1 MRRVVLCAILIVLA
15 SFLLSTF
22 LLADNERRR
31 NSKNESERII
41 RVLSNAITYDF
52 EKYKSISRLI
62 LMDSTL
68 LDFMKAK
75 SDYVDIGMINDAR
88 YSVMDILNVTEGVDS
103 VIIIREDLIMFS
115 TNRFTYEFDLDK
127 MEDDTWREDILD
139 AMGKAVVSLNSFGIA
154 KKQNDKQMITIGRAF
169 YDINSQKRT
178 GVLLMNIY
186 PAVIDNM
193 LTSTD
198 RENICIMG
206 TDGTFLAG
214 NSEYA
219 AYFGDEFKN
228 NSITHKTIKKG
239 GKSIILSGMQVEEL
253 PIVIMR
259 ASDYRVR
266 EVPYT
271 IIYILISLL
280 LAITIVE
287 ILLGFYVRKNITEP
301 IGGLS
306 KAIDSNRV
314 SGKLEK
320 IDVPVPNLELATLE
334 NDYNRMIDHV
344 YELMDELM
352 EREKN
357 LQRAEMRVL
366 QEQIKPHFLY
376 NSIATIGYMALDSGA
391 DKVHGA
397 LETLGEFYRNFLS
410 KGEREIPLSKEILI
424 VKDYLSI
431 QKLRYGD
438 ILEDEYDIE
447 EDTKDFVI
455 PKLTLQPI
463 VENCIY
469 HGIRPKGEKGIIRV
483 TARMSGENLLLSVR
497 DTGVGMPTEQIEKI
511 LQTEKSSGIENDS
524 ESFGLWGTIERV
536 RYYTGEK
543 DIVEIK
549 SEIGEFTEITF
560 TIRKNPITPEGEG

>member
-1 MRRVVLCAILIVLA
+1 MVK
-15 SFLLSTF
+15 LLKS
-22 LLADNERRR
+22 
-31 NSKNESERII
+31 
-41 RVLSNAITYDF
+41 YDSYSL
-52 EKYKSISRLI
+52 KHP
-62 LMDSTL
+62 
-68 LDFMKAK
+68 
-75 SDYVDIGMINDAR
+75 IG
-88 YSVMDILNVTEGVDS
+88 T
-103 VIIIREDLIMFS
+103 
-115 TNRFTYEFDLDK
+115 
-127 MEDDTWREDILD
+127 
-139 AMGKAVVSLNSFGIA
+139 
-154 KKQNDKQMITIGRAF
+154 
-169 YDINSQKRT
+169 
-178 GVLLMNIY
+178 
-186 PAVIDNM
+186 
-193 LTSTD
+193 TSTSS
-198 RENICIMG
+198 
-206 TDGTFLAG
+206 LLL
-214 NSEYA
+214 YA
-219 AYFGDEFKN
+219 NGA
-228 NSITHKTIKKG
+228 IPHKTIKKG